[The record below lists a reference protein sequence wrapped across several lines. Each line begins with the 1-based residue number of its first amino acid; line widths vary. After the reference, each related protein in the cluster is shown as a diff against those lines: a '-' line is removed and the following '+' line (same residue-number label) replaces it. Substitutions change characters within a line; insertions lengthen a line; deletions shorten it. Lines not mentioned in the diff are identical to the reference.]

1 MDSGRGDV
9 RGRRPGEEGNARRI
23 PVTAAA
29 LLGSLPVVMVYM
41 FFQRYFVAG
50 LTAGAVKG

>member
-1 MDSGRGDV
+1 
-9 RGRRPGEEGNARRI
+9 
-23 PVTAAA
+23 VTAAA